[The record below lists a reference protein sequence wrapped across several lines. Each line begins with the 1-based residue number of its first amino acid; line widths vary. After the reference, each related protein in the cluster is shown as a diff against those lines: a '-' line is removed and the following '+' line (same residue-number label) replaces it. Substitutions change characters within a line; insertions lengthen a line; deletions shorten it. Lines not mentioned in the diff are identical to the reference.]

1 MKTPHIKEV
10 HPIIKASKAH
20 QSYDINNRSDR
31 VKLLK
36 LLTER
41 AFLKTEKGGLIYKT
55 DYHRNRTA
63 LFLGNLLNYKYY
75 ISFDT
80 IILFSNDLEL
90 FELYWIAEV
99 KQILEYEYNK
109 LLTDLAIWGII

>member
-1 MKTPHIKEV
+1 MKSPHIKEV

-20 QSYDINNRSDR
+20 QPYDINNRCDR

-41 AFLKTEKGGLIYKT
+41 SIFKTEKGGLIYKT
-55 DYHRNRTA
+55 KYHRNRTA

-75 ISFDT
+75 ITFDT

-109 LLTDLAIWGII
+109 LLTDLAI

>member
-1 MKTPHIKEV
+1 MKTPMIKEV

-20 QSYDINNRSDR
+20 YPYDINNRYDR

-41 AFLKTEKGGLIYKT
+41 AFLKTEKGGYIYKSE
-55 DYHRNRTA
+55 YHRNRTA

-80 IILFSNDLEL
+80 VILFSNNLDM
-90 FELYWIAEV
+90 FELYRIEEV
-99 KQILEYEYNK
+99 KEILDYEYKK
-109 LLTDLAIWGII
+109 LLTKGML

>member
-1 MKTPHIKEV
+1 MKTPHIKDV

-20 QSYDINNRSDR
+20 HPYDINNRCDR

-41 AFLKTEKGGLIYKT
+41 AFLKTEKGGLIYKSE
-55 DYHRNRTA
+55 YHRNRTA
-63 LFLGNLLNYKYY
+63 LFLGNLLNYNYY
-75 ISFDT
+75 ITFDT
-80 IILFSNDLEL
+80 IILFSKDLQL

-99 KQILEYEYNK
+99 KQILEYEYNN
-109 LLTDLAIWGII
+109 LLTNLAI